1 MERSAIIKVISMGEG
16 RDVSGRATFWQDT
29 VAYINPGH
37 RGERGETRA
46 ILWRCEV
53 TVMGQ
58 RLVER
63 SSGLLEEAVG
73 LMVGLNLPILGVL
86 SGMCW
91 VWGEFGQLHRPVCP
105 GGTGLVWD
113 GGGGGGVEVEGR
125 RGIIW
130 AVVKN
135 IEVQVVLQYP
145 GSKY

>member
-1 MERSAIIKVISMGEG
+1 MCQVGPL
-16 RDVSGRATFWQDT
+16 FWQDT
-29 VAYINPGH
+29 LTYINPGH

-86 SGMCW
+86 SGMCR
-91 VWGEFGQLHRPVCP
+91 VWGDFGQLRRPICP
-105 GGTGLVWD
+105 GG
-113 GGGGGGVEVEGR
+113 
-125 RGIIW
+125 RGW
-130 AVVKN
+130 
-135 IEVQVVLQYP
+135 Y
-145 GSKY
+145 GTTDRS